1 MTLKLYSPKDEIIYE
16 ETTDDKDRVT
26 AYYYEAEVR
35 NKTEGLEDAEKKWRF
50 EVIQEPEP
58 EEK

>member
-1 MTLKLYSPKDEIIYE
+1 MVLKLYSPKDVIIYE
-16 ETTDDKDRVT
+16 ETTDDKARVT

-50 EVIQEPEP
+50 EVSQEPV
-58 EEK
+58 KK